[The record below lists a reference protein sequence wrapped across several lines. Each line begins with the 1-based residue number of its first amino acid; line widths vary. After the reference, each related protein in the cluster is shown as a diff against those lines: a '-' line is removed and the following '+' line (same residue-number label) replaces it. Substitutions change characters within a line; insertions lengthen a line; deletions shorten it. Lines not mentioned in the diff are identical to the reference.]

1 MFFTEVLSLHTS
13 EISHGGE
20 AIFPVLSAGNV
31 FQTIPIFTDIRGCTR
46 GRSRIS
52 VLSVGN
58 LFQ

>member
-1 MFFTEVLSLHTS
+1 MFFHRSPIFTHIRDLTRGR
-13 EISHGGE
+13 SH
-20 AIFPVLSAGNV
+20 IPVLSVANV